1 MDQRVTTLIEQLKQA
16 VEESNQLRKILGTF
30 QERTA
35 RTDGLDQLRSLVKEF
50 AQEAGRLVDQHAG
63 TVGKSLNVAEDL
75 GRDTGE
81 TPAIPPSALVDQIRT
96 MIDNVHE
103 DVRRGRDSESASTL
117 RSVDVELKGLIV
129 VEQDQAQIVPPHPER
144 PIDPGQL
151 STIRMSFGAVP
162 VARPVT
168 PAEPG
173 IGEQPPA
180 RPRRRRPS

>member
-16 VEESNQLRKILGTF
+16 VEQNDQLRKMLGAF
-30 QERTA
+30 QERA
-35 RTDGLDQLRSLVKEF
+35 AQTDGFDQLQSLVKEF
-50 AQEAGRLVDQHAG
+50 DQEAGRLVDEHAG
-63 TVGKSLNVAEDL
+63 TLGESLKVAEDL
-75 GRDTGE
+75 GQETGE

-103 DVRRGRDSESASTL
+103 DARRGRDSESASTL

-151 STIRMSFGAVP
+151 STIRMSFGAIP

-168 PAEPG
+168 PAEPIVG
-173 IGEQPPA
+173 AEPPP